1 MTRNENTQN
10 FGHKKP
16 HDSEQQQYLQLLM
29 LSKEQQIC
37 LKNWQKISGILAAT
51 LKH

>member
-1 MTRNENTQN
+1 MARNENTQD

-16 HDSEQQQYLQLLM
+16 HDSEQQYLQLLM
-29 LSKEQQIC
+29 LRKVQQIC
-37 LKNWQKISGILAAT
+37 LKNWQKISGILAAK